1 MKKYMVVYVIDG
13 EENAWFS
20 DDSTAAENFKM
31 DVECGA
37 SGYAEVYKYE
47 DESEDECG
55 GYEFLYC

>member
-20 DDSTAAENFKM
+20 DDREKTEQFRL
-31 DVECGA
+31 DVECGVG
-37 SGYAEVYKYE
+37 GYAEVYKYAE
-47 DESEDECG
+47 ESEDECG